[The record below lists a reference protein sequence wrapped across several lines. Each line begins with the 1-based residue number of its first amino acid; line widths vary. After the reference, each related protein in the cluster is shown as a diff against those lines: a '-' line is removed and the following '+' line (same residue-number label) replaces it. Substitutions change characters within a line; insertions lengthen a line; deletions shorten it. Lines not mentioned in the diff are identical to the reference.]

1 MGSSLWYCSLS
12 TVIGRKTVEF
22 LLYLVHNGTSATGRP
37 GYVVIVNKAIRLFF
51 IYIYVSDPGIS
62 ETLIPS
68 LKSVPN
74 NKQQRSGQ
82 EANAAIG
89 EGHLIQLLIHGLFH
103 LQEFFRWF
111 WGFKW
116 LSTYQKGSKLHW
128 PRDRKCAETQ
138 LHVWIHTVQYSMLD

>member
-1 MGSSLWYCSLS
+1 MEHLRLEDLAMLLLSTKRFACSL
-12 TVIGRKTVEF
+12 
-22 LLYLVHNGTSATGRP
+22 
-37 GYVVIVNKAIRLFF
+37 
-51 IYIYVSDPGIS
+51 YIYVSDPGIS

-103 LQEFFRWF
+103 LQEFFR
-111 WGFKW
+111 
-116 LSTYQKGSKLHW
+116 
-128 PRDRKCAETQ
+128 
-138 LHVWIHTVQYSMLD
+138 